1 MKADNPYPVDT
12 SIEDIATPKC
22 YLAFLAENIYSG
34 ELIDWEENNSLVNG
48 LMYLIYIKQGKDI
61 VYIAKEVTVFNY
73 IIEHMA
79 DAIDV
84 TDDETLLNET
94 IEKALNFIDVIFG
107 EEFIGKSNSSDSLKS
122 KFRVILRDSELRKKI
137 TQINPNKFNGGFNL
151 VLVYNVIGLFMNQGL
166 IKGKYSKIDSEIA
179 KANRQFSLKGKLLER
194 RSYISCWNIENTSE
208 LTRKI
213 IDKIIS
219 TYL

>member
-1 MKADNPYPVDT
+1 
-12 SIEDIATPKC
+12 
-22 YLAFLAENIYSG
+22 
-34 ELIDWEENNSLVNG
+34 
-48 LMYLIYIKQGKDI
+48 
-61 VYIAKEVTVFNY
+61 
-73 IIEHMA
+73 MA

-94 IEKALNFIDVIFG
+94 IEKALDFIDVIFG
-107 EEFIGKSNSSDSLKS
+107 EEFIGKANSSDSLKS

-137 TQINPNKFNGGFNL
+137 TQISPNKFNGGFNL
-151 VLVYNVIGLFMNQGL
+151 VLVYNVIGLFMDQGL

-179 KANRQFSLKGKLLER
+179 KANRQLSLKGKLLER
-194 RSYISCWNIENTSE
+194 RTYISCWNIDNTSE